1 MTTSQT
7 SLDDLLVVSNR
18 LADLMSREN
27 EILRSMRPGD
37 IKDLQKDKAD
47 LAQRYEQHMLA
58 VQKDPAILASA
69 SPAMR
74 AKLREHSARFDA
86 VLVENERRLRAVRS
100 VNERVMKVIVD
111 AAAEQQLG
119 SPAYSSAGV
128 MGATSTGS
136 GRRIVAVTF
145 NKQL

>member
-1 MTTSQT
+1 MAASQT
-7 SLDDLLVVSNR
+7 LLDDLMVISSR
-18 LADLMSREN
+18 LTDLMSREN

-37 IKDLQKDKAD
+37 IKDLQQDKAD

-58 VQKDPAILASA
+58 VQTDPAILASA

-86 VLVENERRLRAVRS
+86 VLVENERRLRSLRS
-100 VNERVMKVIVD
+100 ISERLMKTIVD
-111 AAAEQQLG
+111 AVTEQQRA
-119 SPAYSSAGV
+119 PAYSSAGV
-128 MGATSTGS
+128 MNERSGP
-136 GRRIVAVTF
+136 GRRTVAVTL